1 MLVALKKLMA
11 RSFEVLDNS
20 YQGVNC
26 IKRCG
31 QFCNPLSLLTRV
43 VRLDIVCHTA
53 MRRAGCVVR
62 LASTVTRHVATAL
75 KKQRA
80 TLHQETVHRAEN
92 LDIKEFSL
100 DCTVKMYYLF
110 MFRTFSFPLGQ
121 GFLERRKGQSL
132 AILVLLTS
140 ASALLGPLK
149 DCLRVVCLV
158 TRPDQNS
165 VGHFTLGRRGSWWP
179 TREYTALRLVFISK
193 KKLET
198 NIPGTGLESLNV
210 SINAV

>member
-1 MLVALKKLMA
+1 MYA
-11 RSFEVLDNS
+11 SFN
-20 YQGVNC
+20 
-26 IKRCG
+26 
-31 QFCNPLSLLTRV
+31 LLT
-43 VRLDIVCHTA
+43 CTGG
-53 MRRAGCVVR
+53 RAVQLVLLHDLYKLR
-62 LASTVTRHVATAL
+62 HAAEPVT
-75 KKQRA
+75 
-80 TLHQETVHRAEN
+80 
-92 LDIKEFSL
+92 
-100 DCTVKMYYLF
+100 
-110 MFRTFSFPLGQ
+110 
-121 GFLERRKGQSL
+121 FLERRKGQSL

-140 ASALLGPLK
+140 ASALLGTLK